1 MEKRSRRRRRR
12 AGKRVTDVFFD
23 ERACAESRERGRYGD
38 VQQLEHL
45 NVDRHRFPIITT
57 SSICELELIIDI
69 VWSVVS
75 RRRRHKNKIVF
86 VDPLFP
92 AHSEKKK
99 TQTPFSLS
107 AGCFCFV
114 LFRGGA
120 LRAISRGEAHLLLQM
135 TRNLGTA
142 LEEYNL
148 HSTTEETRA
157 A

>member
-1 MEKRSRRRRRR
+1 MEKEEEEGL
-12 AGKRVTDVFFD
+12 AK
-23 ERACAESRERGRYGD
+23 ESPMCFLMNALAPRGGRYGD

>member
-1 MEKRSRRRRRR
+1 MCFLMNALAPK
-12 AGKRVTDVFFD
+12 A
-23 ERACAESRERGRYGD
+23 ERGGRYGD

-86 VDPLFP
+86 VDPLFQRIP
-92 AHSEKKK
+92 KKK

>member
-1 MEKRSRRRRRR
+1 MWTISNSPERRCHKMERINNKMEKRSSSRRRR

-92 AHSEKKK
+92 AHSEKNN
-99 TQTPFSLS
+99 TNPFLSFGWLFLFCPFSRRGAEGDLS
-107 AGCFCFV
+107 G
-114 LFRGGA
+114 
-120 LRAISRGEAHLLLQM
+120 
-135 TRNLGTA
+135 
-142 LEEYNL
+142 
-148 HSTTEETRA
+148 
-157 A
+157 

>member
-1 MEKRSRRRRRR
+1 MEKEEEEGL
-12 AGKRVTDVFFD
+12 AK
-23 ERACAESRERGRYGD
+23 ESPMCFLMNALAPRGGRYGD

-92 AHSEKKK
+92 AHSEKNN
-99 TQTPFSLS
+99 TNPFLSFGWLFLFCPFSRRGAEGDLS
-107 AGCFCFV
+107 G
-114 LFRGGA
+114 
-120 LRAISRGEAHLLLQM
+120 
-135 TRNLGTA
+135 
-142 LEEYNL
+142 
-148 HSTTEETRA
+148 
-157 A
+157 